1 MPLYYT
7 CRTQQRLKE
16 RTTELEAEREAR
28 ATLAASAAARA
39 IDRDDGDLELAD
51 LDAKL
56 SARHSQVIGTGGEGG
71 EGGVSLWTGSC
82 ATATHHIAGCSSP
95 ELGKGASGRPS
106 AKGVDQKQKSRPG
119 SRPLNPEP
127 EPEPE
132 PEPNSNPE
140 PESSLSL
147 SLTLTKGRPGSRGGS
162 NGGAS
167 PLEVEIDGGAKGGGR
182 PCCTVS

>member
-119 SRPLNPEP
+119 SRPL
-127 EPEPE
+127 
-132 PEPNSNPE
+132 
-140 PESSLSL
+140 SLSL
-147 SLTLTKGRPGSRGGS
+147 SLSLTPTLSLSLSLRLSPTLTKGRPGSRGGS

>member
-56 SARHSQVIGTGGEGG
+56 SARHSQVIGTGE
-71 EGGVSLWTGSC
+71 EGGV
-82 ATATHHIAGCSSP
+82 
-95 ELGKGASGRPS
+95 
-106 AKGVDQKQKSRPG
+106 
-119 SRPLNPEP
+119 
-127 EPEPE
+127 
-132 PEPNSNPE
+132 
-140 PESSLSL
+140 
-147 SLTLTKGRPGSRGGS
+147 
-162 NGGAS
+162 
-167 PLEVEIDGGAKGGGR
+167 
-182 PCCTVS
+182 